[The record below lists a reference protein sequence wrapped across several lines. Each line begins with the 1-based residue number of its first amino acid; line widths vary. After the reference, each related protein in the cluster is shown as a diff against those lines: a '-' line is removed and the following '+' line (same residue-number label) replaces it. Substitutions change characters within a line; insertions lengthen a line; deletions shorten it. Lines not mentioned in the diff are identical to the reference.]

1 MLSKLF
7 AEMFGTF
14 VFLGIILAT
23 GDALPI
29 AIGLMAA
36 ILLVGKISGANL
48 NPAVSTMLWAKG
60 DLSASTWAVYVF
72 AQLAGGLLALAWY
85 KASAPATIRPHK
97 IFYNLD

>member
-1 MLSKLF
+1 MIAKLF
-7 AEMFGTF
+7 AELFGTF

-29 AIGLMAA
+29 AIGLMAS

-60 DLSASTWAVYVF
+60 DLSGATCAVYIF
-72 AQLAGGLLALAWY
+72 AQVVGGLLALAWY
-85 KASAPATIRPHK
+85 KSSTTMRPHK